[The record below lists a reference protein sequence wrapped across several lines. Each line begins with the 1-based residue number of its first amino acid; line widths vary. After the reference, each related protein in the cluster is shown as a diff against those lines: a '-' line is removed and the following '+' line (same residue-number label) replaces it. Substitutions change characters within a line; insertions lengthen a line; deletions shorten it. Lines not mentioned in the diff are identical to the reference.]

1 MFMLNELLIKDLSDQ
16 VDTNTSDIQDIKD
29 AEVYSTNEV
38 KTNKVWSDGKP
49 IYRKTFMFGAMPNAS
64 TKTINTN
71 ISNLN
76 RTVKLYGMAFR
87 SSDNRAMTIPDSSP
101 GNEISCNIS
110 GSDINI
116 ATTSDRSSFNDSH
129 IIIEYTK
136 TTD

>member
-1 MFMLNELLIKDLSDQ
+1 MLNELLIKDLSDQ
-16 VDTNTSDIQDIKD
+16 VDINTSDIQDIKD

-101 GNEISCNIS
+101 GNEISCNIG

-116 ATTSDRSSFNDSH
+116 TTTSDRSSFNDSH